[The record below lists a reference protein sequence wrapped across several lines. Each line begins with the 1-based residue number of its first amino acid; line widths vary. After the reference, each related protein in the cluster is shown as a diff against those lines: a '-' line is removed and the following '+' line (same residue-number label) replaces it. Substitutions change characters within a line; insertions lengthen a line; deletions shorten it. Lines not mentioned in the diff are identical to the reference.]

1 MFSVVSHGAKT
12 FETCSRNERVDI
24 EDNNDDVEHMTCT
37 SEAATSFLA
46 NPKASSHSSAECY
59 SPGASSYF
67 YEGKK
72 SGRGFSC
79 DARLNISDTL
89 VNVSN
94 YPFLMC
100 IDGNCADWILY

>member
-1 MFSVVSHGAKT
+1 MSSVVSHGAKSS
-12 FETCSRNERVDI
+12 ETCSRNELVDI

-37 SEAATSFLA
+37 SDAAETSLLA
-46 NPKASSHSSAECY
+46 NPKASSHSSAAYC

-67 YEGKK
+67 YEDKK
-72 SGRGFSC
+72 SGRGISC

-94 YPFLMC
+94 YSFLMC
-100 IDGNCADWILY
+100 ID

>member
-1 MFSVVSHGAKT
+1 MSSVVSHGAKSS
-12 FETCSRNERVDI
+12 ETCSRNELVAI

-37 SEAATSFLA
+37 SDAAATSLLA
-46 NPKASSHSSAECY
+46 NPKASSHSSAAYY

-67 YEGKK
+67 YEDKK
-72 SGRGFSC
+72 FGRGISC
-79 DARLNISDTL
+79 DARLNISDTH

-100 IDGNCADWILY
+100 ID